1 MSVFQFLFSILCILG
16 YSWHTGGRERPLI
29 PTLYPE
35 ALTFRP
41 LLVRVDFMR
50 TKKDRSW
57 TRKAGDASVGLAS
70 EAEQEGTV
78 IEFSRILSTQNQ
90 PQWPLE
96 TLRCI

>member
-1 MSVFQFLFSILCILG
+1 
-16 YSWHTGGRERPLI
+16 
-29 PTLYPE
+29 LYPE

-57 TRKAGDASVGLAS
+57 ARKAGDASVGLAS
-70 EAEQEGTV
+70 EAEQEGAV
-78 IEFSRILSTQNQ
+78 IVFQNPVNSEPASLWLLQ
-90 PQWPLE
+90 

>member
-1 MSVFQFLFSILCILG
+1 MSSSFCSQYFV
-16 YSWHTGGRERPLI
+16 SWDIAGTQEGERPLI

>member
-1 MSVFQFLFSILCILG
+1 MSCILIAG
-16 YSWHTGGRERPLI
+16 TLEGERQLK

-90 PQWPLE
+90 LQCGP
-96 TLRCI
+96 I